1 MPIDY
6 SKYPPNWET
15 EIRPRIL
22 ERDGHKCKECKV
34 PNYAYRNN
42 KTGEWTLNEMQAE
55 TWACVDEAKVVR
67 IILTIAH
74 ANDPDPMNCQDDNL
88 AALCQRCHNQ
98 LDANMRARN
107 RRAKS
112 IPDSQ
117 QSIFVEG
124 V

>member
-22 ERDGHKCKECKV
+22 ERDEHKCKNCGV

-42 KTGEWTLNEMQAE
+42 KTSEWTFDEMQAK
-55 TWACVDEAKVVR
+55 TWACVDKVKVSK
-67 IILTIAH
+67 ITLTIVH
-74 ANDPDPMNCQDDNL
+74 LKDPNLMNCKDENL
-88 AALCQRCHNQ
+88 AALCQRCHNR
-98 LDANMRARN
+98 LDAPMRARN

-117 QSIFVEG
+117 QSIFMEG